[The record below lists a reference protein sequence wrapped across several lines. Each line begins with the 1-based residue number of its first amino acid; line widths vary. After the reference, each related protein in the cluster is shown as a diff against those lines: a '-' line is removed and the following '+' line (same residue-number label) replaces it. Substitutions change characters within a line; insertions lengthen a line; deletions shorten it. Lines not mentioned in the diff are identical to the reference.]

1 MKAKPQLFLIHGGMT
16 FKRKADYLR
25 FLEERPIS
33 IEKRAK
39 WGDDYLQNKL
49 GKAFEIIRPQ
59 MPLKDNAK
67 C

>member
-1 MKAKPQLFLIHGGMT
+1 MT